1 MCGIAGA
8 FSVRPEPDLGDQLR
22 RMTDAAA
29 HRGPDDAGRVTFGP
43 DGHGHPL
50 AASESG
56 PDGAWTGGLGHRRL
70 SILDLSVQG
79 HQPMADETGRH
90 WLVFNGEIYNYL
102 ELRDELAAAGHRFR
116 SRTDSEVILQAYLR
130 WGADCVARFNGMWAF
145 AIYDAVA
152 GKLFCARDRFGIKP
166 FYYVREPGRF
176 AFASEI
182 KQLLELPWVRRELNV
197 ARCADFFLWGF
208 ETHTD
213 ETFFRGI
220 RSLPAAH
227 VLEWSRDD
235 LLRGGGEP
243 RRFWTPAPAARLDER
258 AAAERFR
265 ELLEDAVRLRLR
277 SDVPVGVTL
286 SGGLDSSSVTCLA
299 GEQRRRAGATAPF
312 DAFNVE
318 FAGAGYSERTF
329 AEAAAARAGGR
340 MAILRP
346 DPGDLA
352 RDWTRFLWHM
362 EEPFGGLSYFSNYQ
376 IYRLIRERGIPVVLT
391 GQGGDEVLLGY
402 KRYRTYAAWFDLRAG
417 RVGAALAEIWAAR
430 RHAGLSL
437 SAQVGSGLYFSLPA
451 LRAARRRHLVRP
463 IMRRDFLREQGGQVD
478 QLRLSM
484 QPRDRA
490 AFQTGEI
497 FRFQL
502 PHLLRHEDR
511 VSMAHSV
518 ESRLPFL
525 DYRLLE
531 LVLGQPTPYLF
542 RKGWSKYLLREAMEG
557 TLPPEIQWRTDK
569 MGYETPTGRWMAENR
584 RTFDE
589 LFARHRDD
597 PVVDAAGA
605 ARLFDQPGADARLLC
620 AAASYLGWKETFGVA

>member
-8 FSVRPEPDLGDQLR
+8 FSVRPEPELGGQLR

-29 HRGPDDAGRVTFGP
+29 HRGPDDAGRVVFDP
-43 DGHGHPL
+43 DGRVRRL
-50 AASESG
+50 AAAET
-56 PDGAWTGGLGHRRL
+56 GAGAYWTGGLGHRRL
-70 SILDLSVQG
+70 SILDLSAQG
-79 HQPMADETGRH
+79 HQPMSDEMGRY

-102 ELRDELAAAGHRFR
+102 ELRDELAAAGYRFR

-152 GKLFCARDRFGIKP
+152 GTLFCARDRFGIKP
-166 FYYVREPGRF
+166 FYYVQEPGRF

-182 KQLLELPWVRRELNV
+182 KQLLTLPWVRRELNV
-197 ARCADFFLWGF
+197 ARGADFFLWGF

-213 ETFFRGI
+213 DTFFRGI
-220 RSLPAAH
+220 HSLPAAH
-227 VLEWSRDD
+227 VLEWSQED
-235 LLRGGGEP
+235 LLRGRCKL
-243 RRFWTPAPAARLDER
+243 RRYWSPVPAARL
-258 AAAERFR
+258 AEREAIGQFR
-265 ELLEDAVRLRLR
+265 DLLADSVRLRLR

-286 SGGLDSSSVTCLA
+286 SGGLDSASVTCLA
-299 GEQRRRAGATAPF
+299 GEQRRRDGANTPF

-318 FAGAGYSERTF
+318 FAGAGYSERGF
-329 AEAAAARAGGR
+329 AESAAARAGGR
-340 MAILRP
+340 LLILRP

-352 RDWTRFLWHM
+352 RDWERFLWHM

-391 GQGGDEVLLGY
+391 GQGGDEILLGY
-402 KRYRTYAAWFDLRAG
+402 KRYRTYEALFQFRSGHL
-417 RVGAALAEIWAAR
+417 GAALGEIWAAR

-437 SAQVGSGLYFSLPA
+437 SEQLQSGLYFSLPY
-451 LRAARRRHLVRP
+451 LRAVRRRNLVQP
-463 IMRRDFLREQGGQVD
+463 ILRRDFFREQGGQDD

-484 QPRDRA
+484 RLRDRA
-490 AFQTGEI
+490 DLQTSEI

-531 LVLGQPTPYLF
+531 LVMGQPTRLLF
-542 RKGWSKYLLREAMEG
+542 REGWSKYLLREAMAG
-557 TLPPEIQWRTDK
+557 ILPQEIQRRTDK
-569 MGYETPTGRWMAENR
+569 MGYETPTGRWMAANR
-584 RTFDE
+584 RMFDD